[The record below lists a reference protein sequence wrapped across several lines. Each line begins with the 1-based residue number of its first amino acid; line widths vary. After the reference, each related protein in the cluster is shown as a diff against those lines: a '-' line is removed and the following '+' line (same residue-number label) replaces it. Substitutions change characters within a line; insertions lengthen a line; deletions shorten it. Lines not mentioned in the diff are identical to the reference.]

1 LYKLGVNFEGVPL
14 RCTRGMST
22 VLYKLG
28 VNFLL
33 SGNFVK
39 VYEGVLDISERI
51 DSAGGQRP
59 PGSEMVGSR
68 RVGWM

>member
-1 LYKLGVNFEGVPL
+1 
-14 RCTRGMST
+14 